1 MFGGGGVI
9 LLNDII
15 ITDLVPM
22 RLRGAYFGIIGGVWA
37 LGSVS
42 GPVIGGA
49 LAYRTNWVSFLG
61 ERSYVE
67 RGSGLIILVCLQC
80 IVDGTNH
87 GKFSQ
92 RWILWINIPFAV
104 ISLIMVPL
112 FMKLK
117 LVPGTILHKLK
128 RVDWV
133 GTIICVAAATSTL
146 IPITWG
152 GVQYAWD
159 SWHTLV
165 PLLVGLAGLA
175 GFLVYE
181 KRVASE
187 PIIRLDLL
195 KSYNMA
201 YSLFAAMINAL
212 IVYGSL
218 YFLPLCYEA
227 VQGYNPIVS
236 GVALFPAT
244 FTVAPVAVISGIVI
258 SKIGD
263 FRVVTWIGWIA
274 ATLGLGVMC
283 LLEVNTTV
291 VQWIFL
297 SLCAGIGL
305 GLLYT
310 SLAIMNQA
318 ASDDD
323 GIAFAVTMFIFA
335 RSLGQCLGVAIC
347 GAIFQN
353 QMKQHLL
360 KIPSL
365 SAQAVEYSR
374 DATSLVQII
383 KLMPDS
389 SDRKSD
395 LLQSYADSLKIVW
408 AVMCALSGVAMLGSF
423 FVRKVGL
430 DRVHHT
436 EEGLQNGE
444 EK

>member
-1 MFGGGGVI
+1 MV
-9 LLNDII
+9 DR
-15 ITDLVPM
+15 TD
-22 RLRGAYFGIIGGVWA
+22 
-37 LGSVS
+37 
-42 GPVIGGA
+42 
-49 LAYRTNWVSFLG
+49 NW
-61 ERSYVE
+61 
-67 RGSGLIILVCLQC
+67 
-80 IVDGTNH
+80 N
-87 GKFSQ
+87 FSQ
-92 RWILWINIPFAV
+92 RWIFWINIPFAV

-133 GTIICVAAATSTL
+133 GTTICIAAATSTL

-152 GVQYAWD
+152 GVQYAWN

-175 GFLVYE
+175 GLLVYE
-181 KRVASE
+181 KRVAPE

-195 KSYNMA
+195 RSYNMA
-201 YSLFAAMINAL
+201 YSLFATMINAL
-212 IVYGSL
+212 IVYGAL
-218 YFLPLCYEA
+218 YFLPLYYEA
-227 VQGYNPIVS
+227 VQGYTPIIS

-244 FTVAPVAVISGIVI
+244 FTFAPVAAISGIII
-258 SKIGD
+258 SKTGD
-263 FRVVTWIGWIA
+263 FRVVTWVGWIA
-274 ATLGLGVMC
+274 ATLELGVMC
-283 LLEVNTTV
+283 LLEVNTTM

-297 SLCAGIGL
+297 SLCAGTGL

-310 SLAIMNQA
+310 SLAIINQA
-318 ASDDD
+318 ASDED

-353 QMKQHLL
+353 QMKQQLL

-374 DATSLVQII
+374 DATSLVQVI
-383 KLMPDS
+383 KLMPDG
-389 SDRKSD
+389 SDRKSN
-395 LLQSYADSLKIVW
+395 LLLSYANSLKIVW

-423 FVRKVGL
+423 FIRKVSL

-436 EEGLQNGE
+436 EQELQDGNEKKRNHIERDRHHRSQGE
-444 EK
+444 CGDMTT